1 MKTVVLAEKPSV
13 GRDIA
18 RVLGCQ
24 QGGNGFLEGK
34 DYIVTWALGHL
45 VTLADPEV
53 YDKKYQQ
60 WDLTHLPMLPEEMKL
75 VVIRQTAKQFKTV
88 QAQLKRGDVNKI
100 VIATDAGREGELV
113 ARWILVKAGVKKPC
127 QRLWISSVTDKAIR
141 QGFTQL
147 KPAADY
153 ETLYDAA
160 VARSQADWLV
170 GMNATRALT
179 TKYNAQLS
187 CGRVQTPTLALI
199 AQREQEIQHFQ
210 SQQYYGLQVQAFGN
224 QFTAVTA
231 QGQVLRSFE
240 RETVVNLQAELAKEA
255 GKITSVQTKIKRSY
269 APALFDLTELQRVA
283 NQRYGYSAKETLNF
297 AQRLYEQHKLIT
309 YPRTDSRYLTADL
322 VATLPE
328 RLETLKI
335 GSYSSHAQKLLA
347 QPIQNQKQYVNEAKV
362 SDHHALL
369 PTEQRPQLSELS
381 SAERRIYDLIVQR
394 FLAVLSPAMEKEET
408 TIEMQVANQRF
419 VAKGDRLLKSGW
431 RAIEQANDAT
441 SSTITPVTEGATTT
455 TLKWQETS
463 GKTQPPAY
471 FTEASLLSAMENPT
485 QFVKDA
491 NQALKTTLK
500 STGGL
505 GTVATRADIIE
516 KLFKSFVIEKQGQ
529 ALRTTSKGRQ
539 LLQLVPQDLRSP
551 LLTAQWEQEL
561 GEIAQGKLAKTQFI
575 NEIRT
580 YTQTLIKE
588 IKAENAT
595 FKHDNISHASCPTC
609 GKRMLEVNG
618 KRGKMLVCSDRE
630 CGTKKRVSQVTNA
643 RCPECHKKLSL
654 HGQGEGQIF
663 VCQCGYREKMSAFKK
678 RKEQQGK
685 QTKASRQDLKKY
697 LQPQPTQPKNN
708 AFSAA
713 FAKLKTD
720 ES

>member
-60 WDLTHLPMLPEEMKL
+60 WDLTHLPMLPEAMKL
-75 VVIRQTAKQFKTV
+75 VVIRQTSKQFKSV
-88 QAQLKRGDVNKI
+88 QAQLKRNDVDKI

-113 ARWILVKAGVKKPC
+113 ARWILAKSGVKKPC

-141 QGFTQL
+141 TGFANL
-147 KPAADY
+147 KPAQAYD
-153 ETLYDAA
+153 TLYAAA
-160 VARSQADWLV
+160 VARSEADWLV

-199 AQREQEIQHFQ
+199 AQREQEIQQFQ
-210 SQQYYGLQVQAFGN
+210 VQQYYGLQVNIGATK
-224 QFTAVTA
+224 FTAVNA
-231 QGQVLRSFE
+231 QGQAVRSFQ
-240 RETVVNLQAELAKEA
+240 RETITELQSQLANET
-255 GKITSVQTKIKRSY
+255 GTITKVQTKVKRSY
-269 APALFDLTELQRVA
+269 APALYDLTELQRVA
-283 NQRYGYSAKETLNF
+283 NQRYGYSAKETLNY
-297 AQRLYEQHKLIT
+297 AQRLYEQYKLIT
-309 YPRTDSRYLTADL
+309 YPRTDSRYITNDL

-347 QPIQNQKQYVNEAKV
+347 QPLQNQKQYVNDAKV

-381 SAERRIYDLIVQR
+381 TAERRIYDLIAQR

-408 TIEMQVANQRF
+408 TMELCVGKQRF
-419 VAKGDRLLKSGW
+419 VAKGERLLKSGW
-431 RAIEQANDAT
+431 RAIEQGTEPTEQTLVPLAEGTNIAT
-441 SSTITPVTEGATTT
+441 LA
-455 TLKWQETS
+455 WQETT

-471 FTEASLLSAMENPT
+471 FTEATLLSAMENPT
-485 QFVKDA
+485 QFVQEA

-500 STGGL
+500 TTGGL

-539 LLQLVPQDLRSP
+539 LLQLVPKDLRSP

-561 GEIAQGKLAKTQFI
+561 GEIAQGTRKKQQFI
-575 NEIRT
+575 GEIRE
-580 YTQTLIKE
+580 YTQTLIRE
-588 IKAENAT
+588 IKAETAT
-595 FKHDNISHASCPTC
+595 FKHDNLSHASCPEC

-630 CGTKKRVSQVTNA
+630 CGAKKRVSQVTNA

-654 HGQGEGQIF
+654 HGQGDGQIF

-678 RKEQQGK
+678 RKEQHGK
-685 QTKASRQDLKKY
+685 QTKATRQDMKKY
-697 LQPQPTQPKNN
+697 LQPQPAQPKSN

-713 FAKLKTD
+713 FAQLKTD
-720 ES
+720 KK